1 MPQIDKVAFYY
12 VTFWFVT
19 MFIIFYIFLYLVVII
34 PILNTQKVY
43 LRTLINKLSISITG
57 L

>member
-1 MPQIDKVAFYY
+1 MPQIDKVTFYY
-12 VTFWFVT
+12 VTFWFIT
-19 MFIIFYIFLYLVVII
+19 MFIIFYIFLYLIVII

-43 LRTLINKLSISITG
+43 LRTLINKLSTSITG